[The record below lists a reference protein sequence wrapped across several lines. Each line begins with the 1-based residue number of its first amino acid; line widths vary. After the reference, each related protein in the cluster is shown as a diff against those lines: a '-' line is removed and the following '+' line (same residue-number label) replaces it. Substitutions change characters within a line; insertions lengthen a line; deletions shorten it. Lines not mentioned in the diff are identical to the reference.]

1 MYAMGDIRLLELVQS
16 YFIELGYE
24 QTVVEKYFSVE
35 KISEMIAIRL
45 ANANVVNKNK
55 RDKSSHQSHIAITGE
70 TISFFYSA
78 DEFASLENDKIE
90 KRRIGI
96 SIHNISNL
104 MGQSVVIDEKDKIQF
119 IEGVVS
125 IGKRT
130 QNQVQLSKRSDDNSS
145 EFNVLRENLW
155 ENDLFIILKER
166 ETDRLVVLGIKASFY
181 HKQFQEYDSVY
192 NANTYT
198 KFPLEKG
205 DVESTTDEENYSES
219 MKMEIYTEKSTD
231 ENGICYFCGCTL
243 KEYVQHLPE
252 SYRDNAIQRG
262 IVRNVYLDRLVKTIL
277 NQDNIPIITLVGEDI
292 DVVNEGKW
300 IHLSKY
306 RILDGLQ
313 RTYRIQAIW
322 KCMNFFSTLK
332 NKDELCSMN
341 KVKLARSMAKQLD
354 ESDCDIN
361 VLLEIISEYKRNG
374 DIDRYWKYF
383 EENIQWFEVWEN
395 LSLEQETQKMLILN
409 AGHKQMDI
417 RHQLELLFLNVLPKL
432 NEFCVSNGG
441 KGIIRNKEKSDMQ
454 YSKERVQGE
463 YYFSHLISAIISYGE
478 KKPVTTNTDL
488 VNRLQQDAS
497 FSDEYIE
504 YKQLEY
510 IMNFML
516 QLDSKLTEFYGESGT
531 KWISRE
537 TILVG
542 LFSAIGV
549 FQDGKKDNLGFE
561 LLLERVEKLNLNGY
575 ELAKQTNIDVSK
587 VNVGNVTKSAV
598 KEAMVD
604 LLSGKIDYVDWE
616 QYFRRK
622 EDASN

>member
-1 MYAMGDIRLLELVQS
+1 MDDKRLLKLVQN

-24 QTVVEKYFSVE
+24 QSTVKNYFCVE

-45 ANANVVNKNK
+45 ANANIVNKNK

-70 TISFFYSA
+70 TISFFYSE
-78 DEFASLENDKIE
+78 DEFENLENDKIE

-104 MGQSVVIDEKDKIQF
+104 MGQSVIIEKKDTIQF
-119 IEGVVS
+119 VEGIVS

-130 QNQVQLSKRSDDNSS
+130 QNQVQLSKHSNENSL
-145 EFNVLRENLW
+145 EFNTLRDNLW

-166 ETDRLVVLGIKASFY
+166 ETKKLLVVGMKESFY
-181 HKQFQEYDSVY
+181 QKQLQEYVSVY
-192 NANTYT
+192 NANTYL
-198 KFPLEKG
+198 KFLLEQ
-205 DVESTTDEENYSES
+205 DSVEETANEETCPEA
-219 MKMEIYTEKSTD
+219 MRMEVYTEKSTD

-292 DVVNEGKW
+292 DVVNEGHG

-313 RTYRIQAIW
+313 RTYRIQEIW
-322 KCMNFFSTLK
+322 KCMNFFSTLE
-332 NKDELCSMN
+332 NKEELCSMN

-354 ESDCDIN
+354 ENNCDIN
-361 VLLEIISEYKRNG
+361 VLLEIVSEYKRNG
-374 DIDRYWKYF
+374 DIDRYLRYF

-409 AGHKQMDI
+409 AGHRQMDI

-463 YYFSHLISAIISYGE
+463 YYFSHLISAIISFVE
-478 KKPVTTNTDL
+478 KNPVTTNTDL
-488 VNRLQQDAS
+488 VNKLQQDTS
-497 FSDEYIE
+497 YFDEYIE
-504 YKQLEY
+504 YERLED

-516 QLDSKLTEFYGESGT
+516 QLDSKLAYIYGDAGT

-542 LFSAIGV
+542 LFSAIGI
-549 FQDGKKDNLGFE
+549 FQEERKDNFGFGI
-561 LLLERVEKLNLNGY
+561 LLEKVEAFNLNEY
-575 ELAKQTNIDVSK
+575 ELAKQRNIEVSK
-587 VNVGNVTKSAV
+587 VNVGNVTKNAV
-598 KEAMVD
+598 KDATVD
-604 LLSGKIDYVDWE
+604 LLSGKIDRIDWE

-622 EDASN
+622 EYASN

>member
-1 MYAMGDIRLLELVQS
+1 MNDIRLLELVQG

-24 QTVVEKYFSVE
+24 QSVVEKYFSVK

-70 TISFFYSA
+70 TIYFFYSA
-78 DEFASLENDKIE
+78 EKFTNLKNDEIE
-90 KRRIGI
+90 KRAIGI
-96 SIHNISNL
+96 SIHNITDLS
-104 MGQSVVIDEKDKIQF
+104 GQRVVIDRKNEIHFADGI
-119 IEGVVS
+119 VT

-130 QNQVQLSKRSDDNSS
+130 QNQVQLSKHSSDNSQ
-145 EFNVLRENLW
+145 EFNGLRDNLW
-155 ENDLFIILKER
+155 ENDLFIIFKER
-166 ETDRLVVLGIKASFY
+166 ETGRLIALGIKESFY
-181 HKQFQEYDSVY
+181 QKQFQDYDSVY
-192 NANTYT
+192 NANIYL
-198 KFPLEKG
+198 KFSLDQNNGE
-205 DVESTTDEENYSES
+205 EANDEETCPEV
-219 MKMEIYTEKSTD
+219 MRMEVYTEKSTD

-292 DVVNEGKW
+292 DVVNDGKG

-322 KCMNFFSTLK
+322 KCMNFFSTLG
-332 NKDELCSMN
+332 NKEELCSMN

-354 ESDCDIN
+354 ENDCDIN
-361 VLLEIISEYKRNG
+361 VLLEIVSEYKRNG

-383 EENIQWFEVWEN
+383 EENVQWFEVWEN
-395 LSLEQETQKMLILN
+395 LSIEQETQKMLILN
-409 AGHKQMDI
+409 AGHRQMDI
-417 RHQLELLFLNVLPKL
+417 RHQLELLFLNVLPRL

-454 YSKERVQGE
+454 YSKERIQGE
-463 YYFSHLISAIISYGE
+463 YYFSHLISAIISFVE

-488 VNRLQQDAS
+488 VNKLQQDTS
-497 FSDEYIE
+497 YFDEYIE
-504 YKQLEY
+504 YQRLEY

-516 QLDSKLTEFYGESGT
+516 RLDSELAEIYGDVGT

-542 LFSAIGV
+542 LFSAIGM
-549 FQDGKKDNLGFE
+549 FQEGRKDNLGFE
-561 LLLERVEKLNLNGY
+561 ILLEKVEELNLKGY
-575 ELAKQTNIDVSK
+575 ELAKQRNIEISK
-587 VNVGNVTKSAV
+587 VNVGNVTKNAV
-598 KEAMVD
+598 KDAIID
-604 LLSGKIDYVDWE
+604 LLSGKMDRVDWE
-616 QYFRRK
+616 QYFRRR
-622 EDASN
+622 EYASN